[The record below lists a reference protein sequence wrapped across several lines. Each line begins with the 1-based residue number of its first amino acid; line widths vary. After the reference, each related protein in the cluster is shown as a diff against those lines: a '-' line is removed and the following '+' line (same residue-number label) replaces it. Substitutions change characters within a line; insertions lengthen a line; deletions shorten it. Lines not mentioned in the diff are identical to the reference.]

1 MELLFGSLRDTYKG
15 PRNFVNCKGAQNT
28 FSKISN
34 TGKSFSD
41 ATHGSGT
48 SSTNIWGCLN
58 HSYTKPSLNCLW

>member
-34 TGKSFSD
+34 TGKVSQTPHMGQEQP
-41 ATHGSGT
+41 ALIHEVA
-48 SSTNIWGCLN
+48 LN